1 MITDLAYS
9 NLVARMPRSIELI
22 YPRDVRD
29 VYCAYMGRHSDSAS
43 GGRRRCGAHTC
54 QYEHWDDFAPSRSRF
69 GLAAMPSYLLSG
81 SRGPIPRRSVTTHR
95 EVLPLRSLN
104 ARSSQLD
111 KLHY

>member
-1 MITDLAYS
+1 MITDPACLD
-9 NLVARMPRSIELI
+9 LVARMPRSTELVN
-22 YPRDVRD
+22 PRDVGD
-29 VYCAYMGRHSDSAS
+29 VYCAYMGRDGDSVS
-43 GGRRRCGAHTC
+43 GSRRCCGAHAC
-54 QYEHWDDFAPSRSRF
+54 QYEHWDDFAPSCSRF

-81 SRGPIPRRSVTTHR
+81 SRGLIPRRSVTTHR